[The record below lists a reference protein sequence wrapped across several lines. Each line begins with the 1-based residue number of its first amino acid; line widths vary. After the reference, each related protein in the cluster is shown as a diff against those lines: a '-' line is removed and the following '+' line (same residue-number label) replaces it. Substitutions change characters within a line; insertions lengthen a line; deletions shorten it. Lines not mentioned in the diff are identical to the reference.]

1 MKYLKNNIY
10 KENLRSSIILKLF
23 LIKFITDVEVELV
36 LTIQLLGHF
45 ATASSLKIINIAIL
59 TNALAALRA
68 ARRRRDF
75 TALSSF
81 PS

>member
-1 MKYLKNNIY
+1 M
-10 KENLRSSIILKLF
+10 F
-23 LIKFITDVEVELV
+23 LIKLITFLIKLITDVNIELV
-36 LTIQLLGHF
+36 LTIQLLERF
-45 ATASSLKIINIAIL
+45 TAFSLKIINIAIL
-59 TNALAALRA
+59 TNALAALCA

>member
-1 MKYLKNNIY
+1 MHNISKKIFAKKN
-10 KENLRSSIILKLF
+10 LLKLF
-23 LIKFITDVEVELV
+23 LIKLITDIKAELV
-36 LTIQLLGHF
+36 LTIQLLGRF

>member
-1 MKYLKNNIY
+1 M
-10 KENLRSSIILKLF
+10 
-23 LIKFITDVEVELV
+23 DVEAEVM

-45 ATASSLKIINIAIL
+45 ITASSLKIINIAIL

-68 ARRRRDF
+68 ARHRRDF